1 MNAVRVLARW
11 DTRAVLRDRWFISAA
26 VAFGALTL
34 AAAALALASPSIAG
48 LSSFDRITATLI
60 HLTMLFAP
68 LLGLTAGAGWI
79 AGERESG
86 ALIMLLSQ
94 PLQRAE
100 LFAGKYLGVAR
111 ALLAAVLT
119 GFGSAGVLL
128 AARVG
133 SDQLPAF
140 LWLVVLALL
149 LALASLSLGFLLSA
163 AAPNRSRALGEALL
177 AWLVLVIVSD
187 LGILGTALILRLPAP
202 VVLVLAALNPV
213 SAFRMAA
220 ILGVSGTAELLGPVG
235 LYAAER
241 LGPVG
246 LLAALCAV
254 LVCWAVGAYYA
265 ARLRFEQVVET

>member
-1 MNAVRVLARW
+1 MNRVRVLARW
-11 DTRAVLRDRWFISAA
+11 DSRAVLRDRWFVSAA
-26 VAFGALTL
+26 AAFGGLTL
-34 AAAALALASPSIAG
+34 AAAALALASPPIAG
-48 LSSFDRITATLI
+48 LSSFDRIAATLI

-79 AGERESG
+79 AGERETG
-86 ALIMLLSQ
+86 ALVMLLSQ
-94 PLQRAE
+94 PLYRAE

-111 ALLAAVLT
+111 ALVAAMVM

-133 SDQLPAF
+133 TDRLAAF
-140 LWLVVLALL
+140 LWLVLLALL

-163 AAPNRSRALGEALL
+163 AAPNRSRALGGALL
-177 AWLVLVIVSD
+177 AWLILVIVSD
-187 LGILGTALILRLPAP
+187 LGILGTALILRLPAS
-202 VVLVLAALNPV
+202 VVVVLAALNPV

-220 ILGVSGTAELLGPVG
+220 ILGISGTAELLGPVG

-241 LGPVG
+241 LGPAM

-254 LVCWAVGAYYA
+254 LLFWAAGAYYA
-265 ARLRFEQVVET
+265 GRLRFERAVET

>member
-1 MNAVRVLARW
+1 MNTVRVLARW
-11 DTRAVLRDRWFISAA
+11 DTRAVLRDRWFVSAA
-26 VAFGALTL
+26 AAFGALTL
-34 AAAALALASPSIAG
+34 AAAALALASPPIAG

-79 AGERESG
+79 AGERETG
-86 ALIMLLSQ
+86 ALVMLLSQ

-111 ALLAAVLT
+111 ALLAAMLV
-119 GFGSAGVLL
+119 GFGTAGVLL

-133 SDQLPAF
+133 TDRLPAF
-140 LWLVVLALL
+140 LWLVVLAVV

-163 AAPNRSRALGEALL
+163 AAPNRSRALGAALL
-177 AWLVLVIVSD
+177 AWLILVIVSD
-187 LGILGTALILRLPAP
+187 LGILGTALLLRLPAP
-202 VVLVLAALNPV
+202 VGLVLAARSPV

-220 ILGVSGTAELLGPVG
+220 ILRVSGTAELLGPVG

-241 LGPVG
+241 LGTTG

-254 LVCWAVGAYYA
+254 LVLWATGAYYA
-265 ARLRFEQVVET
+265 GRMRFERVVET

>member
-1 MNAVRVLARW
+1 MNSVRVLARW
-11 DTRAVLRDRWFISAA
+11 DTRAVLRDRWFVSAA
-26 VAFGALTL
+26 AAFGALTL
-34 AAAALALASPSIAG
+34 AAAALALASPPIAG

-79 AGERESG
+79 AGERETG
-86 ALIMLLSQ
+86 ALVTLLSQ
-94 PLQRAE
+94 PLQRTE

-111 ALLAAVLT
+111 ALLAAMLL
-119 GFGSAGVLL
+119 GFGTAGMLL

-133 SDQLPAF
+133 TDRLPAF
-140 LWLVVLALL
+140 LWLVVLALV
-149 LALASLSLGFLLSA
+149 LAVASLSLGFLLSA
-163 AAPNRSRALGEALL
+163 TAPNRSRALGAALL

-235 LYAAER
+235 LYAGER
-241 LGPVG
+241 LGPAG
-246 LLAALCAV
+246 LMAALCAV
-254 LVCWAVGAYYA
+254 LVFWAAGAYYA
-265 ARLRFEQVVET
+265 GRIRFTRVVET

>member
-1 MNAVRVLARW
+1 MNSVRVLARW
-11 DTRAVLRDRWFISAA
+11 DTRAVLRDRWFVSAA
-26 VAFGALTL
+26 AAFGALTL
-34 AAAALALASPSIAG
+34 AAAALALASPAIAG

-79 AGERESG
+79 AGERETG
-86 ALIMLLSQ
+86 ALVALLSQ
-94 PLQRAE
+94 PLQRTE

-111 ALLAAVLT
+111 ALLAAMLV
-119 GFGSAGVLL
+119 GFGTAGMLL

-133 SDQLPAF
+133 TDRLPAF
-140 LWLVVLALL
+140 LWLVVLALV
-149 LALASLSLGFLLSA
+149 LAVASLSLGFLLSA
-163 AAPNRSRALGEALL
+163 TAPNRSRALGAALL

-241 LGPVG
+241 LGPAG
-246 LLAALCAV
+246 LMAALCAV
-254 LVCWAVGAYYA
+254 LVFWAAGAYYA
-265 ARLRFEQVVET
+265 GRIRFARAVET